1 MANSDDSFSQMIGGG
16 SHSSASIPIFNN
28 EEHGDSSADLAM
40 DAVLKYTCEDYISVI
55 RRSIDHITSIP
66 LRPKF
71 SVKF

>member
-1 MANSDDSFSQMIGGG
+1 MIGGG
-16 SHSSASIPIFNN
+16 LHSSASIPIFND